1 VKGDASIPSF
11 GDVLDFMRTIWA
23 VSHGLQ
29 ATSKRMNR
37 TLGVTGPQRLVIR
50 VVGRLPGMS
59 AGALADV
66 LHLHP
71 STLTGILQRLQ
82 ERGLLRRSA
91 EPGDRRRARLYLTAK
106 GERFDVLTKGT
117 VEAGVAQALAA
128 MPRRKILCAEE
139 ALAAVAVAL
148 EVPLKRAARRAARQ
162 RDKAR
167 ARIVSDHRAAE

>member
-1 VKGDASIPSF
+1 MRRREPVPSF
-11 GDVLDFMRTIWA
+11 GDVLDFMRMMWA

-29 ATSKRMNR
+29 ATSKRMDR

-71 STLTGILQRLQ
+71 STLTGVLQRLQ
-82 ERGLLRRSA
+82 QRGLLRRSA

-106 GERFDVLTKGT
+106 GERFDVMTKGT
-117 VEAGVAQALAA
+117 VEAAVAQALAV
-128 MPRRKILCAEE
+128 MPRRKVQCAEE
-139 ALAAVAVAL
+139 ALTAVAAAL
-148 EVPLKRAARRAARQ
+148 EVPLKRAAQRDSRQ

-167 ARIVSDHRAAE
+167 ARAFAADRAAV